1 MMYVIGFTEPFKN
14 KLANMMELVNEAFVL
29 IFTYHMYTFT
39 DFMPYLENRVL
50 MGKILVYLAIFNIG
64 LNIIVA
70 IEQNVF
76 RLLFLTKLLY
86 QRIQNRR

>member
-1 MMYVIGFTEPFKN
+1 
-14 KLANMMELVNEAFVL
+14 
-29 IFTYHMYTFT
+29 MYTFT

-50 MGKILVYLAIFNIG
+50 MGKILVYLAIFNIA

-70 IEQNVF
+70 VEQNVF

-86 QRIQNRR
+86 KRI